1 MNTKPN
7 GADESAM
14 SVLQKI
20 DRYLR
25 ASAMP
30 PTTFGRLAVRDPRLV
45 RDLRRG
51 REPGARMVRRIE
63 AFLADQRVS
72 R

>member
-1 MNTKPN
+1 
-7 GADESAM
+7 M

-20 DRYLR
+20 DRYLKS
-25 ASAMP
+25 SAMP

-51 REPGARMVRRIE
+51 REPGLRIVRRIE
-63 AFLADQRVS
+63 AFLADREAS
-72 R
+72 L